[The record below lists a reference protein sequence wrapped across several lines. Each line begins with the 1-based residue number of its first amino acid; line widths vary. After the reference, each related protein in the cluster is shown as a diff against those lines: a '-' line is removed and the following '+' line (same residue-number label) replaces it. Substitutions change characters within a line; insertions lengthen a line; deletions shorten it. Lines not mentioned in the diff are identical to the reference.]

1 MPSFQN
7 TNTILSNSLFAGQNR
22 DSKVENGLVDPKRK
36 ADGEMNWERSTNMY
50 TLPGAE
56 QAADGKLLYR
66 TGSSAWRS
74 MMT

>member
-7 TNTILSNSLFAGQNR
+7 KKTILSNSLFAGQNR

-36 ADGEMNWERSTNMY
+36 ADGERSTNIY